1 MYNLGGARVNNI
13 ICEEIIGMFSNL
25 QKRAPNATVL
35 SLSAKI
41 KCTKN
46 KTIDYLMGMDA
57 TQRNSTIKTAINIS
71 SIVKKRSRIYIK
83 TMHEEIVRRVKA
95 KVMLR
100 QKKKKTQVEKKIR
113 LTMETQGSLICAM
126 DCSPDQSKV
135 IHNIINQQILQQHI
149 IHVWYHKDENIDVV
163 WHGKAIGVQV
173 DKKSGDPLLL
183 MNYWSQEDHENDGEI
198 SAINVYQLAADF
210 FCEDLWF
217 I

>member
-1 MYNLGGARVNNI
+1 
-13 ICEEIIGMFSNL
+13 
-25 QKRAPNATVL
+25 
-35 SLSAKI
+35 
-41 KCTKN
+41 
-46 KTIDYLMGMDA
+46 
-57 TQRNSTIKTAINIS
+57 
-71 SIVKKRSRIYIK
+71 
-83 TMHEEIVRRVKA
+83 
-95 KVMLR
+95 
-100 QKKKKTQVEKKIR
+100 
-113 LTMETQGSLICAM
+113 METQGSLICAL

-163 WHGKAIGVQV
+163 WHGKAIDVVWHGKDIDVVWHGKDIDVVWHGKAIDVVWHGKAIDVQV

>member
-1 MYNLGGARVNNI
+1 
-13 ICEEIIGMFSNL
+13 
-25 QKRAPNATVL
+25 
-35 SLSAKI
+35 
-41 KCTKN
+41 
-46 KTIDYLMGMDA
+46 
-57 TQRNSTIKTAINIS
+57 
-71 SIVKKRSRIYIK
+71 
-83 TMHEEIVRRVKA
+83 MHEEIVRRVEA

-113 LTMETQGSLICAM
+113 LTMETQGSLICAL

-135 IHNIINQQILQQHI
+135 IHNIINQQILQQHV

-163 WHGKAIGVQV
+163 WHGKVIGVQV
-173 DKKSGDPLLL
+173 DKKFGDPLLL